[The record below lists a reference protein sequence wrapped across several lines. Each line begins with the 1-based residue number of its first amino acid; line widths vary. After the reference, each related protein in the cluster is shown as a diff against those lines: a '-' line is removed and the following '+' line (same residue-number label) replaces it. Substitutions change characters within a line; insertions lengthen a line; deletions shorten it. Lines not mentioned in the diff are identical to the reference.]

1 MRKLILL
8 ENPCPT
14 FQAYLSGTAGRA
26 GRSHGTP
33 PPPPSTSPRPP
44 TVGQKLYTYILS
56 IGVISLW
63 STIKGT
69 GSRDRIQI
77 Y

>member
-33 PPPPSTSPRPP
+33 TPPPRPP
-44 TVGQKLYTYILS
+44 TVGQKLYTVLYIYPVNWGYLTLVNS
-56 IGVISLW
+56 
-63 STIKGT
+63 
-69 GSRDRIQI
+69 
-77 Y
+77 